1 MVWRCTKCGAVLKTD
16 LGGDVVEEYFH
27 GNHEE
32 ENEVRNPAK
41 RRRVC

>member
-16 LGGDVVEEYFH
+16 LDGDVVEEYFH

-32 ENEVRNPAK
+32 ENEVRNPTK
-41 RRRVC
+41 RRRVG